1 MCIKI
6 EYIVS
11 AGERYAIDIMSCLSR
26 ITDETHAQYFG
37 NGHNK
42 FYIEFRCNL
51 PCIRGS
57 SFCLKCAGKSDTC
70 KIQSSRKFQHG
81 NINEPIPDASHIFG
95 GSWYHKASQKY
106 GTPSEDVILFALKHQ
121 QQARQGFD
129 PSLYAAAEEAT
140 ATTTAAAASAAAA
153 SAAAASSPLPKKK
166 KSSKATPTKEE
177 SKEEVP
183 SATSVAPP
191 KVQRQAKA
199 KKPKTPINPYSSL
212 VQQNTALVYKEVSLP
227 THIEKS
233 IEELDTDDCDIEY
246 VTLQPYEVQ
255 GTLYFRDSKKNKLY
269 KNVKN
274 KIGDYVGRYDPD
286 KEIIHTDLP
295 DSDAE
300 D

>member
-1 MCIKI
+1 
-6 EYIVS
+6 
-11 AGERYAIDIMSCLSR
+11 MSCLSR

-70 KIQSSRKFQHG
+70 KVQSSRKFQHG

-106 GTPSEDVILFALKHQ
+106 GTPSDDVLQFAVKHQ
-121 QQARQGFD
+121 QQARNGFD
-129 PSLYAAAEEAT
+129 PSLYAEAEAT
-140 ATTTAAAASAAAA
+140 AASAATAA
-153 SAAAASSPLPKKK
+153 TASASSPTTKKK
-166 KSSKATPTKEE
+166 KSPKASTTFEE

-183 SATSVAPP
+183 SASSPP
-191 KVQRQAKA
+191 KAQKQARS

-212 VQQNTALVYKEVSLP
+212 VQQNNALVYKEVSLP
-227 THIEKS
+227 THIEKT

-246 VTLQPYEVQ
+246 VMLQPYEVQ